1 MEAQAVELQVAYA
14 HRVPLLAA
22 LNARG
27 KSLILVGSR
36 WGVCD
41 RLAGVLWQ
49 G

>member
-1 MEAQAVELQVAYA
+1 MEVQAVELQVAYA
-14 HRVPLLAA
+14 HRVPLLVA

-36 WGVCD
+36 CD